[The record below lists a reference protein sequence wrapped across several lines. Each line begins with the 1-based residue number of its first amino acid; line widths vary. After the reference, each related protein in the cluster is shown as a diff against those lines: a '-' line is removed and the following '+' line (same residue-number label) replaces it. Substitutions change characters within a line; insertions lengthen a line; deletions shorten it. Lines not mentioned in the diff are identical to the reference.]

1 MMEELCKLAGKC
13 GGCFYQKESHEE
25 ELKIKEELVKKLLL
39 ESYGEDFLFEGILES
54 PIVDGYRN
62 KMEYSFGDDR
72 KDGPLTLGLHQK
84 KSFYN
89 VIDVDCCRIVHE
101 DFNII
106 VREAGDYFRSLGLTY
121 VNKHTHTGYLRYLI
135 IRRAVNTG
143 DILVDLVTS
152 SQSPYAGVKELPSEQ
167 LSEDAIL
174 KEFTD
179 RITALSLTGTVKGI
193 LHTVNDTLSDAV
205 RDDGTTVLY
214 GTDFIEEELLGLR
227 FKISPF
233 SFFQTNSKSA
243 EVLYEKA
250 REYVSASLSEDT
262 TVYDLYT
269 GTGTIAQMIAPA
281 VKKVVGIEIINEA
294 VEAAKENAERNGLS
308 NCEFIAG
315 DVLTELDRVEDKPDV
330 IILDPPRDGVN
341 PKALRK
347 IIDYGVDTIV
357 YISCKPESLA
367 RDIIPLKF
375 SGYRLV
381 KACAV
386 NQFPRTKH
394 VEAVVLMSRV
404 NNN

>member
-1 MMEELCKLAGKC
+1 MMEDLCKLAGRC
-13 GGCFYQKESHEE
+13 GGCFYREESHEE
-25 ELKIKEELVKKLLL
+25 ELKIKEELVKRLLL
-39 ESYGEDFLFEGILES
+39 ESYEDDFLFEGILES

-89 VIDVDCCRIVHE
+89 VIDADCCRIVHD

-106 VREAGDYFRSLGLTY
+106 VRETGDYFRNLGLTY

-135 IRRAVNTG
+135 VRRAVNTG

-152 SQSPYAGVKELPSEQ
+152 SQSPYAGLKELPEKQ
-167 LSEDAIL
+167 LSEDDIL
-174 KEFTD
+174 KEFAD
-179 RITALSLTGTVKGI
+179 RIRALSLTGTVKGI

-243 EVLYEKA
+243 EILYKKA
-250 REYVSASLSEDT
+250 REYVSSSLSKDT

-281 VKKVVGIEIINEA
+281 VKKVVGIEIVAEA
-294 VEAAKENAERNGLS
+294 VEAAKTLEADGISARVVNIHTIKPIDKDIILEAAAETGAIVTAEEHNIIGGLGS
-308 NCEFIAG
+308 AVAEVVCEANPVPVVRVG
-315 DVLTELDRVEDKPDV
+315 VEDKFGGSGPAV
-330 IILDPPRDGVN
+330 EMLKIYGLCASNIVE
-341 PKALRK
+341 KAK
-347 IIDYGVDTIV
+347 KA
-357 YISCKPESLA
+357 ISMK
-367 RDIIPLKF
+367 
-375 SGYRLV
+375 
-381 KACAV
+381 
-386 NQFPRTKH
+386 
-394 VEAVVLMSRV
+394 
-404 NNN
+404 